1 MLDLFILSGIISM
14 ASILPI
20 IFINKQLSDFLNK
33 NIHYLISFSAGVF
46 LMTSGFII
54 IEVFEIS
61 NSIWQTISL
70 VIIGFI
76 LSKSIVF
83 IFPETHHHHDGC
95 CVGHKKTTKKI
106 IIGDSLHNV
115 ADGLLLASSFLI
127 SPSLLFPLFLSI
139 VIHEILQE
147 ISEFLVLK
155 EAGYSTKK
163 ALIINFLTSLT
174 IFIGVGIGL
183 FFSHNENLQAII
195 LAISSGFLLNIV
207 FDDLLPHQHKNNKK
221 TFLKQVIV
229 LCIGLILMFLI
240 LFLFS
245 HAHY

>member
-1 MLDLFILSGIISM
+1 MIDLFLLSGVISIV
-14 ASILPI
+14 SILPI
-20 IFINKQLSDFLNK
+20 VFINQHLGSFLNK

-54 IEVFEIS
+54 IEVFEVF
-61 NSIWQTISL
+61 NSVIETFFL

-76 LSKSIVF
+76 VAKTLVF
-83 IFPETHHHHDGC
+83 IFPETHHHHDKC
-95 CVGHKKTTKKI
+95 CSGHQKTTRKI
-106 IIGDSLHNV
+106 IIGDSIHNI

-139 VIHEILQE
+139 SIHEILQE
-147 ISEFLVLK
+147 ISKFFVFK

-174 IFIGVGIGL
+174 IFIGVAMGL
-183 FFSHNENLQAII
+183 FLGNNENLQAII

-207 FDDLLPHQHKNNKK
+207 FDDLLPHQHKDNAKVFFK
-221 TFLKQVIV
+221 HLIILCLGLLLMLVISY
-229 LCIGLILMFLI
+229 
-240 LFLFS
+240 LF
-245 HAHY
+245 AHQH